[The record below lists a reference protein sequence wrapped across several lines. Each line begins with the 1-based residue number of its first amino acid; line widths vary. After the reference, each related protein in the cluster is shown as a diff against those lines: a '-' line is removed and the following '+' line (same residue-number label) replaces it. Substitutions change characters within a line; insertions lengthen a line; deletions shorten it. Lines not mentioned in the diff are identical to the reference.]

1 MSFKN
6 TFTKQKIIGKRV
18 ATSVTKPY
26 VPDIMVML
34 GDEAK
39 SSKENVH
46 YGDLNWGRPQFR
58 SQKRFYKSD
67 SKPCFLEV

>member
-1 MSFKN
+1 MTQKQNNQTINTSFKN

-39 SSKENVH
+39 SPKENVH
-46 YGDLNWGRPQFR
+46 PSNLFTPQKLYR
-58 SQKRFYKSD
+58 
-67 SKPCFLEV
+67 